1 MTHFTTES
9 DYQKSIFEMTGTVD
23 VLFEPIDVSDLG
35 GSSIV
40 IYEYLYL
47 GNGTDE
53 DNEYT
58 DYENEDIFPV
68 KHENPKDED
77 QTVHVI
83 KIGTS
88 ASEGETTDD
97 GKATIIDK
105 VSYSNVIKGDS
116 YSVEG
121 TLYDK
126 ATGEP
131 VLINNEEVTASAE
144 FTAESTSGAVD
155 VTFEFDVSGLANSD
169 YVVFE
174 RMFDSD
180 GRLVAKHEDIDDEEQ
195 SVTLKKTIVGAATS
209 STSVK
214 TNDKYALLKVV
225 IILMLSG
232 AGILCNLHLKKKK

>member
-1 MTHFTTES
+1 MMILYEEGNIKELEKDGRPVTSMTHFTTES

-40 IYEYLYL
+40 IYEYLYI

-97 GKATIIDK
+97 GKASIISFTSLCILRTYSGCPDRSLFF
-105 VSYSNVIKGDS
+105 SYRGNSRAYTFFVYRRRPFTCGFWSYGDS
-116 YSVEG
+116 GGS
-121 TLYDK
+121 
-126 ATGEP
+126 
-131 VLINNEEVTASAE
+131 
-144 FTAESTSGAVD
+144 
-155 VTFEFDVSGLANSD
+155 
-169 YVVFE
+169 
-174 RMFDSD
+174 
-180 GRLVAKHEDIDDEEQ
+180 
-195 SVTLKKTIVGAATS
+195 
-209 STSVK
+209 
-214 TNDKYALLKVV
+214 
-225 IILMLSG
+225 
-232 AGILCNLHLKKKK
+232 